1 MKHIIVLIVVLAVHA
16 SLSAQHKLEKLWET
30 DSIVAVPESV
40 LPEMKSG
47 VLYIAL
53 IDGGGWD
60 ADGKGG
66 IGKLSPD
73 GKKYDGA
80 WITGLNAPKGM
91 GIIGNRLYVADMKEV
106 VVIDINKGVI
116 EKKIAVDTA
125 TGLNDI
131 TVTDKGVIYVSDS
144 RQAKIWRLEND
155 VPSLYLD
162 SMGGVN
168 GLKAIGS
175 DLYVGAGRNFLKV
188 DANKQ
193 VTKIAEV
200 SQGIDGIEPVGNGDF
215 VLTAWGGYIWY
226 VSADGKVQTLLETH
240 QQKRNTA
247 DIGYDPAKKIVYVPT
262 FNAKT
267 VAAYTLQ

>member
-1 MKHIIVLIVVLAVHA
+1 MLV
-16 SLSAQHKLEKLWET
+16 Q
-30 DSIVAVPESV
+30 
-40 LPEMKSG
+40 
-47 VLYIAL
+47 
-53 IDGGGWD
+53 
-60 ADGKGG
+60 GG
-66 IGKLSPD
+66 I
-73 GKKYDGA
+73 
-80 WITGLNAPKGM
+80 
-91 GIIGNRLYVADMKEV
+91 
-106 VVIDINKGVI
+106 
-116 EKKIAVDTA
+116 
-125 TGLNDI
+125 
-131 TVTDKGVIYVSDS
+131 
-144 RQAKIWRLEND
+144 
-155 VPSLYLD
+155 
-162 SMGGVN
+162 
-168 GLKAIGS
+168 
-175 DLYVGAGRNFLKV
+175 FLKV